1 MTLSAQIS
9 GSLNLTKKK
18 KINIKVRYNLVEL
31 QSDLVIKLIKNSC
44 LYPQSSHTLVRNLTF
59 SVTELSASSPA
70 LTRPMTATV
79 TMEIGWG

>member
-1 MTLSAQIS
+1 MTLPAQIS

-18 KINIKVRYNLVEL
+18 KYIYKSAIYNLLEL
-31 QSDLVIKLIKNSC
+31 QSDLLIKLIASC
-44 LYPQSSHTLVRNLTF
+44 LYPQSSHTLVRDLTF